1 MLVLDENLPAGQRE
15 LLRERRIRFRVIGVD
30 IAPSGT
36 KDENLIPFLHRLPN
50 PTFFSLDRNFYRR
63 DWIHSYYCLVWLDV
77 RGREAADFVRRF
89 LKHSMFDTQDKR
101 SGTIIRVHAES
112 IHFWQ
117 IGERTI
123 QTARWRHE

>member
-77 RGREAADFVRRF
+77 RRREAADFIRRF